1 MKLGLLVTLLLG
13 TTLSYATVDPAGQP
27 DRVACERRDH
37 NFFQC
42 FVPGSDRLPKDV
54 IFEDYV
60 DLESE
65 MTVRTVLCDHGIC
78 RDVRGD
84 GFFGSALHDG
94 RYIISKGYYLASVK
108 NRTYAFRNGTG
119 PLKGVNPSAVRPQP

>member
-1 MKLGLLVTLLLG
+1 MKLGLLFALTL
-13 TTLSYATVDPAGQP
+13 TSTLSYATVEVNPQP
-27 DRVACERRDH
+27 ERVPCERRDH

-42 FVPGSDRLPKDV
+42 FIPGTDRLPKDV
-54 IFEDYV
+54 MFEGYV
-60 DLESE
+60 DLEKD

-78 RDVRGD
+78 RDVRGE

-108 NRTYAFRNGTG
+108 NRTYAFLNGTG
-119 PLKGVNPSAVRPQP
+119 PLKGVNPSAQRQHP